1 MLRLSALV
9 LVLAS
14 LFLVACSGGGQSG
27 SSSSSS
33 GDVAAGK
40 TVFESKGCGTCHT
53 LSGAAGAVGTTG
65 PNLNGI
71 GSRAA
76 NQKPGTS
83 AEAYIRESEQNPNA
97 FVVQGFQPN
106 VMIAFTGTP
115 QELDNLVAFLL
126 AQR

>member
-9 LVLAS
+9 LVFAGLC
-14 LFLVACSGGGQSG
+14 LVACSGGQSG

-40 TVFESKGCGTCHT
+40 TVFESKGCTTCHT
-53 LSGAAGAVGTTG
+53 LSGATGAVGTTG

-76 NQKPGTS
+76 NQKPGMS
-83 AEAYIRESEQNPNA
+83 AEEYLRESEQNPNA

-106 VMIAFTGTP
+106 VMIPFAGTS

-126 AQR
+126 AQK

>member
-9 LVLAS
+9 LILAS
-14 LFLVACSGGGQSG
+14 LVLVGCTGGGQSG
-27 SSSSSS
+27 GSSSS

-40 TVFESKGCGTCHT
+40 TVFESKGCGTCHV

-76 NQKPGTS
+76 NQKPGMS

-97 FVVQGFQPN
+97 HVVQGFQPN
-106 VMIAFTGTP
+106 VMIQFTGTQ